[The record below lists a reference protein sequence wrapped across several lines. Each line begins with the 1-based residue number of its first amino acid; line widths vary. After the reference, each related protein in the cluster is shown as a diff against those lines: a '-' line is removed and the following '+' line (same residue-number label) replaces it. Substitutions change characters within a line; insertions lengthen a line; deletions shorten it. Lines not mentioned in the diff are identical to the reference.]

1 MIAPTAT
8 RQARRRYGG
17 LSHRFLDSVDS
28 PLLSRHHFT
37 APPSPKRYDNRYEVE
52 GRTNFLELRTCELRR
67 ISLLGTSVNR
77 SGCPLVFRGRFIK
90 NSPRLFHRL
99 VEGFYEDRVRT
110 FPCPKQA
117 HG

>member
-17 LSHRFLDSVDS
+17 LSHRFLDSVDL

-52 GRTNFLELRTCELRR
+52 GRTNFLELRTGEVRR
-67 ISLLGTSVNR
+67 ISLLSTWVNKVLC
-77 SGCPLVFRGRFIK
+77 SRGPAHPWAPHRDVAIATRGPVAS
-90 NSPRLFHRL
+90 SP
-99 VEGFYEDRVRT
+99 
-110 FPCPKQA
+110 
-117 HG
+117 